1 MSELLTDRL
10 DLSTPE
16 KAQKALHDIHAEQ
29 KRRAANDLDLTKN
42 QDKMAEDLKAISK
55 TVSEMQQRAKL
66 ADVNTADDRSV
77 ARYVDGNQV
86 RWTTKTLSNGVVL
99 PGLLDDDRT
108 VCEWQRELRHLNE
121 QRSFVKM
128 IRKGGHSP
136 ISDARIAHHM
146 KSAPESIKRTIFG
159 DSAGKGGEWVP
170 DVLTTEL
177 KMELYAA
184 RRVEALFESF
194 NMTNKNMLI
203 PFLTLASTPYIKSVP
218 TSADPSKFTATVDTS
233 AQRTIEATSMATR
246 CQVDEDM
253 AEDAVIEMIPTV
265 RRSIV
270 ASLTDYMEDSI
281 LNGDTGTHQDN
292 DLANWNPRSRWGGTV
307 GTSADH
313 RRAFVGLRAR
323 AFDVSNTTDQSGAK
337 TYAGFL
343 AARATLDS
351 PHGVSGDLVAIVTP
365 EYYATTLLGLDEVV
379 TVDKM
384 GAQATVLTGQLA
396 SLGGVPIIVSE
407 FLTTDLNASG
417 LYDHSTKSYGSML
430 ILNRSRFMV
439 GNYKAGT
446 VELDKDITRGVIDV
460 VGTRRAT
467 FFTIDS
473 STKKNVHN
481 SFKL

>member
-77 ARYVDGNQV
+77 ARYVDGNDV
-86 RWTTKTLSNGVVL
+86 RWTTKTLNNGVVL

-108 VCEWQRELRHLNE
+108 VCEWQRELRRLME
-121 QRSFVKM
+121 QRTFVKL

-136 ISDARIAHHM
+136 ICDARVAHHM
-146 KSAPESIKRTIFG
+146 KSAPHSIKRTIFG

-170 DVLTTEL
+170 DVLTTDL
-177 KMELYAA
+177 AMELYAA
-184 RRVEALFESF
+184 RRVEALFQSW

-270 ASLTDYMEDSI
+270 ASLTDYMEDAI
-281 LNGDTGTHQDN
+281 LNGDSASSHQD
-292 DLANWNPRSRWGGTV
+292 DIANWNPRGRWTV
-307 GTSADH
+307 GAAASDH
-313 RRAFVGLRAR
+313 RSAFTGLRAR
-323 AFDVSNTTDQSGAK
+323 GFDVSNATDQSSAK

-343 AARATLDS
+343 AARANLDS
-351 PHGVSGDLVAIVTP
+351 PHGVNGDLVAVVTP
-365 EYYATTLLGLDEVV
+365 EYYASTLLGLDEVV

-396 SLGGVPIIVSE
+396 SLAGVPIIVSE
-407 FLTTDLNASG
+407 FLTTDLNALG
-417 LYDHSTKSYGSML
+417 VYDNSTTTQGSML
-430 ILNRSRFMV
+430 LFNRSRFYV
-439 GNYKAGT
+439 GNYKGST

-473 STKKNVHN
+473 STKKNVHLSYN
-481 SFKL
+481 L